1 MKTIY
6 KCEICGKEFSDWEE
20 CGKHEKTCKEI
31 HATGL
36 RLASERTTRF
46 TALSEPNTAQ
56 KSASSCSTL
65 TRTTTS
71 AAREEG
77 QVMTT
82 TNGIYAAINGIME
95 EIGAIGKTSKNQ
107 QQGFMYRGIDA
118 VMNALQPALV
128 KHKVFVVPEILEQKR
143 EERVTGKGGN
153 LIYSVLKIKY
163 TFYAED
169 GSSVSATV
177 IGEGMDSGDKASNKA
192 MSVAFKYACFQVLC
206 IPTEEMK
213 DPDAETPPESLP
225 KPTQAQLEE
234 LQKLNIDLNNV
245 ATYFKVRVEFLSAQ
259 QVQSAIDMKRKRLA
273 AQEAN
278 AAESGEEPPAA
289 APQKTGKPKTKYQQ
303 IKELGAERGFDMED
317 VTALALDMFGTDK
330 INSLSDKDFKALL
343 DRINTNMEGAD

>member
-1 MKTIY
+1 M
-6 KCEICGKEFSDWEE
+6 
-20 CGKHEKTCKEI
+20 
-31 HATGL
+31 AT
-36 RLASERTTRF
+36 S
-46 TALSEPNTAQ
+46 
-56 KSASSCSTL
+56 
-65 TRTTTS
+65 
-71 AAREEG
+71 
-77 QVMTT
+77 
-82 TNGIYAAINGIME
+82 NGIYTAINGIME

-278 AAESGEEPPAA
+278 AAENGEQPPAA
-289 APQKTGKPKTKYQQ
+289 APQKTGKTKYQQ

-343 DRINTNMEGAD
+343 DRINTTEEGAD